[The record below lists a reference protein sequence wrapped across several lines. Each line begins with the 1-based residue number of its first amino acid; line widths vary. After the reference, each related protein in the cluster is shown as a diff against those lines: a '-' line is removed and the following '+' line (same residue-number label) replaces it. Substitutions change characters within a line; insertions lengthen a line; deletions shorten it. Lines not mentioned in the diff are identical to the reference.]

1 MDRRHSTIQR
11 SPETILENWY
21 RPVKLKTR
29 KIRELP
35 PPPEGSREF
44 AIKFLEWLRA
54 RKSYSPNSL
63 HRYLIGLRKIVSWL
77 AIHGKS
83 IEEMTYDD
91 YIKMHSDLSEQKL
104 PENVKLVL
112 RYLYELTDDER
123 YLKLYSKIRVKEKK
137 ARMVDVLNEEE
148 VQRLIE
154 ACSKIDFELKV
165 LVETIYETGA
175 RVGEILSLRR
185 KDVEFDEYG
194 ARVYIRTSKSE
205 YRCVRVI
212 LYATDLS
219 RLCEGK
225 DPEDYIFSY
234 EYKWYLK
241 KLTKAWELA
250 GLPQTKRK
258 FHILRH
264 SRATELLRKR
274 IFTEQEMMKWF
285 GWKTREMIDVYS
297 HITMEDVEERY
308 LSSLLP
314 QLNNNLNNKG
324 FNTKLCPRCGFPI
337 GKNDYNY
344 CPRCGHPLSIEASF
358 EALKKAEKRDKEI
371 EEVKKLLDKLL
382 QIASEK
388 PDLVRHLLSQEVQQL

>member
-1 MDRRHSTIQR
+1 LLNRRHSTIQR

-21 RPVKLKTR
+21 RPVRLKTGR
-29 KIRELP
+29 IKELP

-77 AIHGKS
+77 AMHGKN

-91 YIKMHSDLSEQKL
+91 YIKMHSDFNEQKL

-185 KDVEFDEYG
+185 KD
-194 ARVYIRTSKSE
+194 
-205 YRCVRVI
+205 
-212 LYATDLS
+212 
-219 RLCEGK
+219 
-225 DPEDYIFSY
+225 
-234 EYKWYLK
+234 
-241 KLTKAWELA
+241 
-250 GLPQTKRK
+250 
-258 FHILRH
+258 
-264 SRATELLRKR
+264 
-274 IFTEQEMMKWF
+274 
-285 GWKTREMIDVYS
+285 
-297 HITMEDVEERY
+297 
-308 LSSLLP
+308 
-314 QLNNNLNNKG
+314 
-324 FNTKLCPRCGFPI
+324 
-337 GKNDYNY
+337 
-344 CPRCGHPLSIEASF
+344 
-358 EALKKAEKRDKEI
+358 
-371 EEVKKLLDKLL
+371 
-382 QIASEK
+382 
-388 PDLVRHLLSQEVQQL
+388 

>member
-1 MDRRHSTIQR
+1 MRGRHSTIQR
-11 SPETILENWY
+11 DPNTLLKNWS
-21 RPVKLKTR
+21 R
-29 KIRELP
+29 KEIRTKSGRILP
-35 PPPEGSREF
+35 PPSEGSKEL
-44 AIKFLEWLRA
+44 AQNFLNWLRL
-54 RKSYSPNSL
+54 RGVSPNSA
-63 HRYLIGLRKIVSWL
+63 HRYLITLRKVISWCEMW
-77 AIHGKS
+77 GKT
-83 IEEMTYDD
+83 IYDITYDD
-91 YIKMHSDLSEQKL
+91 LLKIINELHESNIIPIIKLILKFLHELSEDEKFMEIYQKL
-104 PENVKLVL
+104 KTPKKRRKLP
-112 RYLYELTDDER
+112 
-123 YLKLYSKIRVKEKK
+123 
-137 ARMVDVLNEEE
+137 DVLTEEE
-148 VQRLIE
+148 IQKLIK
-154 ACSKIDFELKV
+154 ACAKLNFELKV